1 VKAYNHL
8 FNALINGITYFE
20 EIVQYFKDEYDTVA
34 PEYVKSK
41 KLPIEIKADT
51 K

>member
-1 VKAYNHL
+1 VKAYNWL
-8 FNALINGITYFE
+8 FKALVNGITYFE
-20 EIVQYFKDEYDTVA
+20 EIVQFFKDEFDAVA
-34 PEYVKSK
+34 PEYVKAK

>member
-1 VKAYNHL
+1 VKAYNWL
-8 FNALINGITYFE
+8 FKALINGITYFE
-20 EIVQYFKDEYDTVA
+20 EIVAYFKLEFDTVA
-34 PEYVKSK
+34 PEYVKAK